1 LKKIINW
8 FLLVGFSLGVVV
20 VIVAIVELYCA
31 YSYYRYRDTLKN
43 DLNAIRLREPFHNQ
57 DNNGFRTDSL
67 GFILP
72 YRSLDSSVYRIV
84 LLGGSTTECLAVSE
98 EKRVHRA
105 VEKQLDKTTCLNIG
119 NSGNHSM
126 HTLDIFANKILAY
139 NPDVV
144 VINHNVNDL
153 SMLLNSETYHNN
165 HSNRSLLLTSSEDLY
180 SYVVGYPKNWFV
192 RNFIPHI
199 SLVLLPTTFEGE
211 SLPVVREFPDG
222 PLRDDLNMDSLKLVF
237 KKSLKGLV
245 EYSKAWGV
253 KPVLLTQGS
262 CFKHYSIGNL
272 ERYKGY
278 NLDSLHNVFN
288 QVVREIALESGAAL
302 VDAELLM
309 EDNKD
314 YFYDVVHYTDAGS
327 LFISNHISAT
337 VKKLLFD

>member
-1 LKKIINW
+1 MKKIINW
-8 FLLVGFSLGVVV
+8 FLLIGFSLGVVV
-20 VIVAIVELYCA
+20 AIVGVVELYCA

-72 YRSLDSSVYRIV
+72 YRSLDSSEFRVV
-84 LLGGSTTECLAVSE
+84 FMGGSTTECLAVSE

-126 HTLDIFANKILAY
+126 HTLDIFANKVLAY
-139 NPDVV
+139 NPNVV

-153 SMLLNSETYHNN
+153 SILLNTGTYHNQ
-165 HSNRSLLLTSSEDLY
+165 HHQRSLLLTSSEDLY

-199 SLVLLPTTFEGE
+199 SLVLLPTTFEGGG
-211 SLPVVREFPDG
+211 LPLRREFPDG
-222 PLRDDLNMDSLKLVF
+222 PLREDLNSDSLKYLF
-237 KKSLKGLV
+237 KKSMKGLV
-245 EYSKAWGV
+245 EYSKSWGV
-253 KPVLLTQGS
+253 KPVLMTQGS
-262 CFKHYSIGNL
+262 CYKHYDIGNL
-272 ERYKGY
+272 ERYRCY

-288 QVVREIALESGAAL
+288 QVVRDVALECGVDL
-302 VDAELLM
+302 VDAEFLM
-309 EDNKD
+309 EDNKA
-314 YFYDVVHYTDAGS
+314 YFYDVVHYTDSGS
-327 LFISNHISAT
+327 VFISDHIAST
-337 VKKLLFD
+337 VKKVLFN

>member
-1 LKKIINW
+1 MKKIINW
-8 FLLVGFSLGVVV
+8 FLLIGFSLGVVV
-20 VIVAIVELYCA
+20 AIIAVVELYCA

-57 DNNGFRTDSL
+57 DKNGFRTDSL

-72 YRSLDSSVYRIV
+72 YISLDSSEYRV
-84 LLGGSTTECLAVSE
+84 VFMGGSTTECLAVSE

-126 HTLDIFANKILAY
+126 HTLDIFANKVLAY
-139 NPDVV
+139 NPNVV

-153 SMLLNSETYHNN
+153 SMLLNAGTYHNQ
-165 HSNRSLLLTSSEDLY
+165 HQQRSLLLTSSEDLY

-199 SLVLLPTTFEGE
+199 SLVLLPTTFEGGG
-211 SLPVVREFPDG
+211 LPLRREFPDG
-222 PLRDDLNMDSLKLVF
+222 PLREDLNTDSLKYLF

-245 EYSKAWGV
+245 EYSKSWGV
-253 KPVLLTQGS
+253 KPVLMTQGS
-262 CFKHYSIGNL
+262 CYKYYDIGNL
-272 ERYKGY
+272 ERYRCY

-288 QVVREIALESGAAL
+288 QVVRDIAFECCVDL
-302 VDAELLM
+302 VDAEVLM
-309 EDNKD
+309 EDNKA
-314 YFYDVVHYTDAGS
+314 YFYDVVHYTDSGS
-327 LFISNHISAT
+327 VFISDHIAST
-337 VKKLLFD
+337 VKKVLFN